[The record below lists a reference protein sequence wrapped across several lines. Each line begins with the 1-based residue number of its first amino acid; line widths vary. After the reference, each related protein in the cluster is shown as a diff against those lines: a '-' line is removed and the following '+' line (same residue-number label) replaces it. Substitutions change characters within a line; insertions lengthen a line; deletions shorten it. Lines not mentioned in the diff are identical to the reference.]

1 MSTLEKVAYLKGL
14 VDGLDIGSDSKE
26 GKIYTA
32 IIDALD
38 ALATEVDALGE
49 NAFDI
54 ADEIDAIS
62 SDLSDIEAVI
72 FGDDCDCD
80 DDKEDGCDCGC
91 CGGDDAEYAVD
102 CPNCG
107 ETIEI
112 DEAMLVS
119 GEVICPKCGDKLE
132 FDYDEEE

>member
-14 VDGLDIGSDSKE
+14 VDGLDVGSDTKE
-26 GKIYTA
+26 GKIFAA

-38 ALATEVDALGE
+38 SMATEVDALGE

-80 DDKEDGCDCGC
+80 DDDEDGCDCGC
-91 CGGDDAEYAVD
+91 CGGDDVDYAVD

-112 DEAMLVS
+112 DEEMLVS
-119 GEVICPKCGDKLE
+119 GEVVCPKCGDKLE